1 MQATK
6 ESPASHTLAGDKAT
20 NQLNTESIAASEDTT
35 RLYHQTATATLMSA
49 LTAAPAH
56 VVLNVAEVLQPGDWP
71 TAAHLAIWETIVT
84 HCRDLAEAG
93 HPETVP
99 SVEIVSATLQ
109 RSGHLNDQNTRALLL
124 DAIGTV
130 RGGRALPAGATAQ
143 LAAILRRHRLRQVLA
158 DTAQALQ
165 AAANGSDADVQK
177 ALRYANY
184 LPQYAAR
191 AGVKL
196 DD

>member
-20 NQLNTESIAASEDTT
+20 DQLKESMLNSEGIM

-49 LTAAPAH
+49 LTATPANG
-56 VVLNVAEVLQPGDWP
+56 VLDVAEGLQPGDWP
-71 TAAHLAIWETIVT
+71 TAAHQAIWQAVVT
-84 HCRDLAEAG
+84 HCHDLAEAG
-93 HPETVP
+93 HPGTVP

-124 DAIGTV
+124 DAVGTV
-130 RGGRALPAGATAQ
+130 RGGRALPADATAQ

-165 AAANGSDADVQK
+165 AAANGSDADVQR
-177 ALRYANY
+177 AMNYVQHLPRYI
-184 LPQYAAR
+184 QR
-191 AGVKL
+191 AGVNVE
-196 DD
+196 

>member
-1 MQATK
+1 MLTTQKKPSVAHTAT
-6 ESPASHTLAGDKAT
+6 EGQAT

-56 VVLNVAEVLQPGDWP
+56 VVVNVAEGLQPGDWP

-84 HCRDLAEAG
+84 HCHDLAEAG

-109 RSGHLNDQNTRALLL
+109 RSGHLNDQNTRELLL

-130 RGGRALPAGATAQ
+130 RGGRALPAEATAQ

-165 AAANGSDADVQK
+165 AAANGSDADVQR
-177 ALRYANY
+177 AMNYVQHLPRYI
-184 LPQYAAR
+184 QR
-191 AGVKL
+191 AGVNVE
-196 DD
+196 